1 MKRSELEIGGRYVG
15 PGDKCYEIVDLSPGW
30 RISGSGEWAE
40 DTSTRTR
47 HMPGRGETKYRA
59 NLSLKAYL
67 VAAPGEAEEV
77 LTRAAV
83 DPRKLLGPWA
93 DFERQ
98 ETSEEVERLHAQRL
112 LTLLRRN
119 LRTYPVYVP
128 APGDAYEVSKD
139 GRSVTVPLKDLA
151 ALMDVAF
158 NKSLT
163 RF

>member
-15 PGDKCYEIVDLSPGW
+15 PGGRCYEVVDLTPGW
-30 RISGSGEWAE
+30 RISGSGEWVE

-47 HMPGRGETKYRA
+47 HMPGRGETRYRA
-59 NLSLKAYL
+59 NLSLKMHL
-67 VAAPGEAEEV
+67 VHNPGEPEEAKQK
-77 LTRAAV
+77 AAV
-83 DPRKLLGPWA
+83 DPRKLSGPWA

-119 LRTYPVYVP
+119 LRTYPGYQP
-128 APGDAYEVSKD
+128 APVRAYEVAKD
-139 GRSVTVPLKDLA
+139 GKSVTVPLADLS

-158 NKSLT
+158 GGKN
-163 RF
+163 